1 MPGNLES
8 FTYKSNI
15 LNVFAERETDRHR
28 QTDRQADR
36 GRERALTLRK
46 ADLWV
51 PIKFFQHDKYMRYVH
66 IHVLKMRGVSIS
78 SL

>member
-51 PIKFFQHDKYMRYVH
+51 PI
-66 IHVLKMRGVSIS
+66 
-78 SL
+78 